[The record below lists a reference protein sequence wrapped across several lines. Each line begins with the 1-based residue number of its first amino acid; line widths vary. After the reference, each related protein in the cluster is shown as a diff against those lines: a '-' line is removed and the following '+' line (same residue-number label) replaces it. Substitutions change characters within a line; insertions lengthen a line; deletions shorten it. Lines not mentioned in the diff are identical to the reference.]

1 LYRKGVKALSRLLFT
16 GGTVVTTDGGFRA
29 DVEVKV

>member
-1 LYRKGVKALSRLLFT
+1 LYRKGVKALGRLLFT
-16 GGTVVTTDGGFRA
+16 GGTVVTVDGGSRA